1 MGKQKK
7 HIGIMGAGL
16 VGALLSIYLRQRGYE
31 VSLFEKRPD
40 IRKAGTDSG
49 RSINLA
55 LSKRGIKALQDVG
68 VFEQVKKIIIP
79 MKGRMMHALDG
90 ELTFQPYGTAGQF
103 INSVSRGRLNEM
115 LISKA
120 DEVGVKLHFEYTCTQ
135 VDLKETSMKFDTPE
149 GEKNLQFDLAF
160 GSDGA
165 FSQMRLEM
173 VKTPRYNYE
182 QYYIP
187 HGYKELTIPPTE
199 NGDFAIANDALH
211 IWPRGKFMLIAL
223 PNPDKSFTCTL
234 FFPYAGDPS
243 FESLKTEADVK
254 AFFKAT
260 FPDSLEYIKNIGHEY
275 FNNPTSSL
283 VTIKCYP
290 WVKNNCVLIGDS
302 SHAIVPFYGQGMN
315 AGFEDCH
322 VLNQLLDKCD
332 DNWEE
337 VLPLY
342 QEMRKTDADAISEL
356 ALHNFV
362 EMRDLVAD
370 DKFLLQKKIEAKIQQ
385 QFPDKWM
392 PLYTM
397 VTFSDLRYSEALQIG
412 KKQQAIMDEVMSN
425 PDIFEKWEDLDLHE
439 IVNRLK

>member
-1 MGKQKK
+1 
-7 HIGIMGAGL
+7 MGAGL
-16 VGALLSIYLRQRGYE
+16 VGTLLSIYLRQRGYE

-55 LSKRGIKALQDVG
+55 LSKRGIKALQDIG
-68 VFEQVKKIIIP
+68 IFGQVKKIIIP
-79 MKGRMMHALDG
+79 MRGRMMHALNG
-90 ELTFQPYGTAGQF
+90 ELTFQSYGTAGQF
-103 INSVSRGRLNEM
+103 INSVSRGKLNEM
-115 LISKA
+115 LINKA
-120 DEVGVKLHFEYTCTQ
+120 DEVGVNLHFEHNCTA
-135 VDLKETSMKFDTPE
+135 VDLSKTQIKFDTPG
-149 GEKNLQFDLAF
+149 GEKSLQFDLAF

-182 QYYIP
+182 QYYIA

-199 NGDFAIANDALH
+199 DGDFALANDALH

-234 FFPYAGDPS
+234 FFPFEGTPS
-243 FESLKTEADVK
+243 FDSLKTAAEVK
-254 AFFKAT
+254 AFFKST
-260 FPDSLEYIKNIGHEY
+260 FPDSLDFIKNIGAEY
-275 FNNPTSSL
+275 FRNPTSSL
-283 VTIKCYP
+283 VTIRCYP
-290 WVKNNCVLIGDS
+290 WVKNHSILIGDS

-322 VLNQLLDKCD
+322 VLNELLNKFD
-332 DNWEE
+332 DNWED

-342 QEMRKTDADAISEL
+342 QEMRKADADAISEL

-370 DKFLLQKKIEAKIQQ
+370 DKFLLQKKIEAKIHQ
-385 QFPDKWM
+385 QFPDQWM

-412 KKQQAIMDEVMSN
+412 KKQQLIMDQVMSD
-425 PDIFEKWEDLDLHE
+425 PEIFEKWESLDLQE
-439 IVNRLK
+439 IVNRL

>member
-1 MGKQKK
+1 
-7 HIGIMGAGL
+7 MGAGL

-55 LSKRGIKALQDVG
+55 LSKRGIKALEDVG
-68 VFEQVKKIIIP
+68 IFEQVKKIIIP

-135 VDLKETSMKFDTPE
+135 VDLMKTSMKFDTPE

-234 FFPYAGDPS
+234 FFPYEGDPS

-332 DNWEE
+332 DDWEE

-370 DKFLLQKKIEAKIQQ
+370 DKFLLQKKIEAKIHKH
-385 QFPDKWM
+385 FPEQWM

-412 KKQQAIMDEVMSN
+412 KKQQAIMDEVMSD
-425 PDIFEKWEDLDLHE
+425 PDIFEKWEDLDLQE
-439 IVNRLK
+439 IVNRL